1 MINYAISAGPHYT
14 HWHTTHT
21 HYALPGLEPSALPAK
36 GVQIFRVN
44 IRVPTQKHT
53 LVGGSPHLLSYHCMF
68 CTFHKICLFF
78 YPVCVCYCGVAW
90 WIVSVLLGDQ

>member
-14 HWHTTHT
+14 HWHTTSRT
-21 HYALPGLEPSALPAK
+21 RTRTRIRTMHYALCTSLAWSCSALSAK

-53 LVGGSPHLLSYHCMF
+53 LVGGSLHLLSYHCMF
-68 CTFHKICLFF
+68 CTF
-78 YPVCVCYCGVAW
+78 
-90 WIVSVLLGDQ
+90 S

>member
-44 IRVPTQKHT
+44 IRVPTQKT
-53 LVGGSPHLLSYHCMF
+53 YTGRRLSAFTQLSLH
-68 CTFHKICLFF
+68 
-78 YPVCVCYCGVAW
+78 
-90 WIVSVLLGDQ
+90 VLHFS